1 MNADRWIRNDWKGGR
16 VGQDGALRMFKN
28 RIFRAVVGG
37 HFAIDVLN
45 STGAVLLAVLREP
58 LGLSYGQIGMALTIY
73 LLIGSLSQPLFGWLS
88 DRFAGRWMLL
98 ASAGVAWMALF
109 FSLVALAPG
118 WAVLLPVFMLAPLGS
133 GLFHPIGTAASA
145 AAVPE
150 RAASAT
156 SIFFFF
162 GQLGLAIG
170 PFLAGALAGRFG
182 APGLLPLTALALI
195 PATMLLR
202 ARRFESQLTHRRGRP
217 TSAAGTVQP
226 WTLASIALVAGFVV
240 LVAVRSSIQ
249 QVYMSFLPQLFQ
261 NRGWEPALFGLLA
274 GVFMAAGAVGQ
285 LVSGSIADRYGMRV
299 AAVVP
304 LLLGVPAGLLCI
316 LAPSVWT
323 AFVGCSAAGFLVG
336 GQHSV
341 LVVHAQRLLPVKQG
355 FAAGLILGF
364 TFATG
369 AIGTA
374 VAGQLADLV
383 GLEQVMVWVT
393 LLGLPAALLALT
405 LPGRPTVPA
414 AAPAPA
420 TVGAVK
426 Q

>member
-45 STGAVLLAVLREP
+45 STGAVLLAVLKEP

-195 PATMLLR
+195 PAAMLLR
-202 ARRFESQLTHRRGRP
+202 AWRFEGQLTPRRGRP
-217 TSAAGTVQP
+217 AGATSAAQNWTVV
-226 WTLASIALVAGFVV
+226 SIALVAGFVV

>member
-1 MNADRWIRNDWKGGR
+1 
-16 VGQDGALRMFKN
+16 MFKN

-45 STGAVLLAVLREP
+45 SSGAVLLAVLREP
-58 LGLSYGQIGMALTIY
+58 LGLSYAQIGAALTAY
-73 LLIGSLSQPLFGWLS
+73 LLIGALSQPVFGWLS
-88 DRFAGRWMLL
+88 DRLAGRWMVL
-98 ASAGVAWMALF
+98 AGGGLAWVALF
-109 FSLVALAPG
+109 FALVAVAPT
-118 WAVLLPVFMLAPLGS
+118 WALLLPVFMLAPLGS

-145 AAVPE
+145 AAVPQ

-156 SIFFFF
+156 STFFFF

-170 PFLAGALAGRFG
+170 PFLAGALTGRFG
-182 APGLLPLTALALI
+182 ALGLLPLTLLALI
-195 PATMLLR
+195 PALMLLR
-202 ARRFESQLTHRRGRP
+202 ARRDEASLAPRRSRQPGAA
-217 TSAAGTVQP
+217 SAARA
-226 WTLASIALVAGFVV
+226 WTAASIALIAGFVV

-261 NRGWEPALFGLLA
+261 SRGWQPALFGLLSGA
-274 GVFMAAGAVGQ
+274 FMGAGAVGQ
-285 LVSGSIADRYGMRV
+285 LVSGNLADRHGMRIATV
-299 AAVVP
+299 AP
-304 LLLGVPAGLLCI
+304 LVLGVPAGLLGL
-316 LAPSVWT
+316 LAQPVWA
-323 AFVGCSAAGFLVG
+323 AFVGCIAAGFLFG

-374 VAGQLADLV
+374 LAGLLADVV
-383 GLEQVMVWVT
+383 GLETVMVWTTV
-393 LLGLPAALLALT
+393 LGVPAALLALT
-405 LPGRPTVPA
+405 LPGRQA

-420 TVGAVK
+420 VATAD
-426 Q
+426 